1 MSRMRS
7 PSLVGHFKTLFGV
20 GTLSG
25 LGEGALLE
33 RFLAQRDETAFE
45 EILARHGPMVLGIC
59 RRWLDDPHA
68 VDDAFQAVFLILI
81 RKAAALRDKNS
92 LSSWLYGV
100 SLRVAHRARTNG
112 ARRRSRERQDAEGLA
127 MAQTPEHVPA
137 DRETLLILDE
147 EIRRLPEKQ
156 QAAIV
161 LCLVQGKTH
170 EVAAAELSCP
180 LGTVKSRL
188 AGGRATLARRLSRR
202 GLAPLVA
209 VAMTLDAE
217 RLLAGCIPHDLARQ
231 TLEAALRFAISRSTR
246 GTAVASSVQS
256 LVDGVLSTMRFSRMK
271 SIAMGVTAVGVL
283 VCASTAL
290 VLARTGHQR
299 NPAPPVP
306 RHKVAA
312 PESPPKLD
320 LYGDP
325 LPPGAT
331 MRFGTIRHRQEAPI
345 FRIAF
350 TRDDKF
356 VVTDGDDGQ
365 LRVWDGHD
373 GKFIRRIAVGI
384 EALSDFALPS
394 DGKTVATTGLN
405 LVDGEGLVRQVVF
418 NDLETGREVSRATWV
433 ENFTLPKVALDP
445 DRQLLVTTPAK
456 GELQMTSATT
466 GVQTARL
473 VLENEDV
480 KSLAFSADRN
490 RLAVVGSVTDSP
502 SGTLHRLRVFDIKN
516 ASEFRSLAKFDV
528 DGYFRDFAFS
538 PDGTIIVGTDVFRL
552 IFFDV
557 ASGARKEFV
566 NTFIE
571 KLAFSADGQ
580 RIVGVYAPDKLAFWN
595 PIARSYVDLLNVT
608 SRLAGALTFS
618 NGRQTI
624 AVNGG
629 PNVLHIWDIASGRE
643 RFASTDA
650 HENRVN
656 SVAVTH
662 DGKRLITASADRT
675 VRLWNNVTGSQIKV
689 LKHADEVSSISL
701 SRDGRSLLVGM
712 DFRPVIHVWDL
723 GGDGPPVVLNASAS
737 VLALAYSDRDQFI
750 LAFSKDGNLRRWNS
764 KDRRV
769 QSEVSLKSLLEPFP
783 SLPHM
788 TEIFMTATFFAGGTK
803 LAVVAVH
810 SGLHVVDVESG
821 KETGRV
827 RNAILAVA
835 SLDKKTLAITRHGS
849 NDTFKRMGNED
860 VTGETRSTSGTIVL
874 VDSDTCHEK
883 LQIEVA
889 GSDVWALAFSP
900 DGKTLAATS
909 GWETGQIHLYEV
921 ATGREI
927 RTINTPATRTPAL
940 AFSPDGSKLVCGM
953 ADTSVLVWDLQAKP

>member
-7 PSLVGHFKTLFGV
+7 PSLVGHSKTLFGV

-33 RFLAQRDETAFE
+33 RFLAHRDETAFE

-100 SLRVAHRARTNG
+100 SLRVAHRARTND
-112 ARRRSRERQDAEGLA
+112 ARRRSRERQDAQGLA
-127 MAQTPEHVPA
+127 MAQTPEDVPA

-209 VAMTLDAE
+209 VATAFEAE
-217 RLLAGCIPHDLARQ
+217 RLMAGSIPHDLARQ

-290 VLARTGHQR
+290 VLARTGR
-299 NPAPPVP
+299 DRGGAPLAP
-306 RHKVAA
+306 RQKVATPA
-312 PESPPKLD
+312 SHPKVD

-325 LPPGAT
+325 LPSGAA
-331 MRFGTIRHRQEAPI
+331 MRLGTIRHRQEAPI

-350 TRDDKF
+350 TKDDKF
-356 VVTDGDDGQ
+356 VVTDGDDGH

-384 EALSDFALPS
+384 ESLSEFALSS
-394 DGKTVATTGLN
+394 DGKTVATTGIN
-405 LVDGEGLVRQVVF
+405 LAPGGGFSRQVVF
-418 NDLETGREVSRATWV
+418 NELETGRRLSRRSWREHTV
-433 ENFTLPKVALDP
+433 LPKVALDP
-445 DRQLLVTTPAK
+445 DRNLLITGAVGGELRMIDVTT
-456 GELQMTSATT
+456 GSQT
-466 GVQTARL
+466 GHSE
-473 VLENEDV
+473 LENEDV
-480 KSLAFSADRN
+480 KSLAFSADGN
-490 RLAVVGSVTDSP
+490 RLAVVSSIRDSP
-502 SGTLHRLRVFDIKN
+502 SETRRLRVFDVKN
-516 ASEFRSLAKFDV
+516 AKDFRPLANFDIDCRNV
-528 DGYFRDFAFS
+528 AFS
-538 PDGTIIVGTDVFRL
+538 PDGAVIAASDDRQLTFL
-552 IFFDV
+552 DV
-557 ASGARKEFV
+557 ASSKRTQSENA
-566 NTFIE
+566 FIQE
-571 KLAFSADGQ
+571 LAVSPDSQ
-580 RIVGVYAPDKLAFWN
+580 RIAGIRTPRNKLVFWN
-595 PIARSYVDLLNVT
+595 PIERKYIDVLNA
-608 SRLAGALTFS
+608 SFYLAGAVAFS
-618 NGRQTI
+618 SDRQTI
-624 AVNGG
+624 AANGG
-629 PNVLHIWDIASGRE
+629 PNVLHLWDIASGHE
-643 RFASTDA
+643 RLASRGA
-650 HENRVN
+650 HEHRVN
-656 SVAVTH
+656 CALVSH
-662 DGKRLITASADRT
+662 DGEKLITASTDRT
-675 VRLWNNVTGSQIKV
+675 IRLWSIATGRQVKALNHEDHV
-689 LKHADEVSSISL
+689 ATISL
-701 SRDGRSLLVGM
+701 ARDGRSVIAGM
-712 DFRPVIHVWDL
+712 KFRPVAYVWNFAE
-723 GGDGPPVVLNASAS
+723 DGSPAFLNTSAAI
-737 VLALAYSDRDQFI
+737 LALAYSDRDQSI
-750 LAFSKDGNLRRWNS
+750 QAFSSDGNLRRWNS
-764 KDRRV
+764 MDRRV
-769 QSEVSLKSLLEPFP
+769 QNDVSLKSFLEPVQDRPEFQEV
-783 SLPHM
+783 L
-788 TEIFMTATFFAGGTK
+788 TGAIFFAGGAK
-803 LAVVAVH
+803 LAVVGIQ

-821 KETGRV
+821 KETGRIGRADLV
-827 RNAILAVA
+827 VA
-835 SLDKKTLAITRHGS
+835 SPDEKTLTITRQGS
-849 NDTFKRMGNED
+849 NHTFNRMGNEELS
-860 VTGETRSTSGTIVL
+860 GLSSHSTSGTIVL
-874 VDSDTCHEK
+874 VDADTCREK
-883 LQIEVA
+883 LQIDVA
-889 GSDVWALAFSP
+889 GSDIWALAFSP
-900 DGKTLAATS
+900 DGKTLAETS

-921 ATGREI
+921 ATGREV